1 MEVVGESVLSAA
13 LQVLFGKLVF
23 PELLNFAG
31 QEGVI
36 AELENWKEKLMM
48 INEVLDEAEEKQTSK
63 PSVKNWLDNLRDLAY
78 DMEDVLDEFATEL
91 LRCRLMSEGAD
102 QVATTSKVRSLIPTC
117 FTGFNPVDEVKFN
130 IEMGTKIKEIT
141 RRLGDSSTRKAELG
155 FDMVP
160 GVETSWGSFAS
171 GAASTWQRPPS
182 TSLINEAVHGRDK
195 DKEVI
200 IEMLLKDEAGESNFG
215 VIPIVDESDV
225 EKLTKIILN
234 AVSPNEVRDG
244 DNFNQVQLKL
254 SNNLAG
260 KRFLLVLDDVW
271 NINNYE
277 RWNHLQTPFK
287 SGARGSKIAVTTRH
301 GNVASLMRAD
311 SFHHLLKPLSNDD
324 CWNVFVKHAF
334 ENKNANEHPNLELIQ
349 QRVVEKCSGLP
360 LAAKMLGGLLRSE
373 PQDRWERVLRDLIHQ
388 AEEDNCQMEEDL
400 GADYFNELLS
410 KCFFQP

>member
-1 MEVVGESVLSAA
+1 
-13 LQVLFGKLVF
+13 
-23 PELLNFAG
+23 
-31 QEGVI
+31 
-36 AELENWKEKLMM
+36 
-48 INEVLDEAEEKQTSK
+48 
-63 PSVKNWLDNLRDLAY
+63 
-78 DMEDVLDEFATEL
+78 
-91 LRCRLMSEGAD
+91 MSQGCGC
-102 QVATTSKVRSLIPTC
+102 VS
-117 FTGFNPVDEVKFN
+117 
-130 IEMGTKIKEIT
+130 
-141 RRLGDSSTRKAELG
+141 
-155 FDMVP
+155 
-160 GVETSWGSFAS
+160 
-171 GAASTWQRPPS
+171 
-182 TSLINEAVHGRDK
+182 
-195 DKEVI
+195 
-200 IEMLLKDEAGESNFG
+200 
-215 VIPIVDESDV
+215 DESDV

-349 QRVVEKCSGLP
+349 QRIVEKCSGLP

-373 PQDRWERVLRDLIHQ
+373 PQDRWERVLSRKIWNKSGVFPVLRLSYQHLPSHLKRCFAYCALFSKDYEFKQKELILLWMAGDLIHQ

>member
-1 MEVVGESVLSAA
+1 
-13 LQVLFGKLVF
+13 
-23 PELLNFAG
+23 
-31 QEGVI
+31 
-36 AELENWKEKLMM
+36 
-48 INEVLDEAEEKQTSK
+48 
-63 PSVKNWLDNLRDLAY
+63 
-78 DMEDVLDEFATEL
+78 
-91 LRCRLMSEGAD
+91 MSQGCGC
-102 QVATTSKVRSLIPTC
+102 VS
-117 FTGFNPVDEVKFN
+117 
-130 IEMGTKIKEIT
+130 
-141 RRLGDSSTRKAELG
+141 
-155 FDMVP
+155 
-160 GVETSWGSFAS
+160 
-171 GAASTWQRPPS
+171 
-182 TSLINEAVHGRDK
+182 
-195 DKEVI
+195 
-200 IEMLLKDEAGESNFG
+200 
-215 VIPIVDESDV
+215 DESDV

-349 QRVVEKCSGLP
+349 QRIVEKCSGLP
-360 LAAKMLGGLLRSE
+360 
-373 PQDRWERVLRDLIHQ
+373 
-388 AEEDNCQMEEDL
+388 
-400 GADYFNELLS
+400 
-410 KCFFQP
+410 